1 MIDMDLEELKN
12 KLHGTSLIYLKG
24 AVAVC
29 VAVIFILATNVIVGR
44 VEKRAESRKTSL
56 KAFYAQKEEY
66 MKGSAEAAPLEKKL
80 LLPPS
85 GVSPVTIIGEIGKTI
100 GIKSNISSFK
110 PFEDKALKGYVKNGV
125 EVKVEGIT
133 LNQLVNFVYG
143 IENYRNLLL
152 IKDFSMKSRF
162 DNPDIYDVTAQVV
175 LVSRHE

>member
-1 MIDMDLEELKN
+1 MIDIEELKN
-12 KLHGTSLIYLKG
+12 KLQGTTLVYLKG
-24 AVAVC
+24 AAAVC
-29 VAVIFILATNVIVGR
+29 VAVIFVLATNAIVGR
-44 VEKRAESRKTSL
+44 VEKRAQPRKASL

-66 MKGSAEAAPLEKKL
+66 IKESAVVAPLEKKL

-85 GVSPVTIIGEIGKTI
+85 GVSPVAIIGEIGAGI

-125 EVKVEGIT
+125 EVRVEGIT
-133 LNQLVNFVYG
+133 LNQLVNLVYG